1 MNRLCILPAPRIL
14 WSNNTIMGTKLLSV
28 AFALSALATQAQ
40 TMGEIRGRVTDPE
53 KQAVPYATVVVQLP
67 TGEMRTDADEEGR
80 YVLKPVPTGT
90 YVVRALAAGSEEAT
104 VAGVPV
110 NPDRFTKVDIVLHP
124 VVKELKG
131 HKVKAKKSYSSI
143 YTKPLIDIDD
153 PSRQTLLAVEFAK
166 DPNIKTP
173 AKFIGSSFAGVQ
185 KQPNGEGL
193 YFRGSRTEN
202 MVTFLDGVK
211 VSGSVPRVPSSGISS
226 ITVYTGGLPAK
237 YGDVTGGV
245 VVIET
250 KTYQELWAQQR
261 AAEYRAMVEAQ
272 QALEEQAAPTLEQSL
287 D

>member
-1 MNRLCILPAPRIL
+1 
-14 WSNNTIMGTKLLSV
+14 MGTKLLSV
-28 AFALSALATQAQ
+28 AFALSALAAQAQ
-40 TMGEIRGRVTDPE
+40 TLGEIRGRVTDPDE
-53 KQAVPYATVVVQLP
+53 QPVPFANVLVQLP
-67 TGEMRTDADEEGR
+67 GGDMRTETDQDGR

-90 YVVRALAAGSEEAT
+90 YAVRILASSMAESIIE
-104 VAGVPV
+104 GVPV
-110 NPDRFTKVDIVLHP
+110 TSDRFTKLDVRLKALVN
-124 VVKELKG
+124 ELKG
-131 HKVKAKKSYSSI
+131 HNVKGKKSYSSI

-272 QALEEQAAPTLEQSL
+272 QALEEQAAPTLEQPL
-287 D
+287 N

>member
-1 MNRLCILPAPRIL
+1 
-14 WSNNTIMGTKLLSV
+14 MGTKLLSV

-40 TMGEIRGRVTDPE
+40 TMGEIRGRVTDPD
-53 KQAVPYATVVVQLP
+53 KQAVPFATVVVQLP
-67 TGEMRTDADEEGR
+67 GGDFSAEADADGR
-80 YVLKPVPTGT
+80 YVLKPIPTGM
-90 YVVRALAAGSEEAT
+90 YVVRSLAEGREQFTTE
-104 VAGVPV
+104 GVIV
-110 NPDRFTKVDIVLHP
+110 DPDRFTKLDFVLQP
-124 VVKELKG
+124 KVKELKG
-131 HKVKAKKSYSSI
+131 VKVKAKANYSNI
-143 YTKPLIDIDD
+143 YTKPLIDMDD

-166 DPNIKTP
+166 NPNIKTP
-173 AKFIGSSFAGVQ
+173 AKFLGTMFAGVK
-185 KQPNGEGL
+185 KQDNGDGL

-211 VSGSVPRVPSSGISS
+211 IPGAVPNLPSSGISS

-272 QALEEQAAPTLEQSL
+272 QALEEQAAPTLEQPL
-287 D
+287 N

>member
-1 MNRLCILPAPRIL
+1 
-14 WSNNTIMGTKLLSV
+14 MGTRLLSV
-28 AFALSALATQAQ
+28 AIALSAMAAQAQ
-40 TMGEIRGRVTDPE
+40 TMGEIRGRVTDPDE
-53 KQAVPYATVVVQLP
+53 QAVPFATVVVQLP
-67 TGEMRTDADEEGR
+67 GGDMHTEADDDGR
-80 YVLKPVPTGT
+80 FVLKPIPTGMYQVKAVAPGKEET
-90 YVVRALAAGSEEAT
+90 TVRA
-104 VAGVPV
+104 VPV
-110 NPDRFTKVDIVLHP
+110 HPDRFTKLDLILEPIV
-124 VVKELKG
+124 
-131 HKVKAKKSYSSI
+131 KVIPGATVRPKQKPDYVFRR
-143 YTKPLIDIDD
+143 PLIDIDD
-153 PSRQTLLAVEFAK
+153 PSRQTLLAAEFAK
-166 DPNIKTP
+166 DLNIKTP

-185 KQPNGEGL
+185 KQANGDGL

-272 QALEEQAAPTLEQSL
+272 QALEEQAAPTLEQPL
-287 D
+287 N